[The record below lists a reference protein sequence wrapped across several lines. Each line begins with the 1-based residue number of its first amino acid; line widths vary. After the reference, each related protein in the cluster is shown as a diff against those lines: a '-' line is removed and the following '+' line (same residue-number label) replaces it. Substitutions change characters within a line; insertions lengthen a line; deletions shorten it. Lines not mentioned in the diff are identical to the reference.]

1 MNANLRLKVDTT
13 VMIDQ
18 RAFQFA
24 RLLQDGR
31 MAFDDEENGRRR
43 VLDENGFIELYLA
56 DRIAVPS
63 WSRLPEKY
71 RVAAERALDA
81 LPAKFPQEAL
91 WRHCYC
97 VAFDQ
102 ADPRPRKNEQDLSAL
117 IDAVAAREG
126 HTHKPDWRTLCRW
139 LRTRGVSGRRNLRAI
154 RSFHD
159 KKGRKKGIDADVEL
173 IISESIAS
181 VYQNRGNL
189 PPSAVYEHVIGQ
201 IAKRNAGLL
210 DDCSGEPAPAGQ
222 ELPEPS
228 QATVF
233 RRVRDSDYYRTMRL
247 RLGRQAD
254 RLLRPLKAAP
264 QHDAPLEAII
274 IDHTKIDSWLFFD
287 DATGLPCGGRPW
299 LTMALDAYSR
309 YPLGYYIGF
318 EPPSVYSVMMCL
330 RQAIAP
336 KLDLARRKAGVADDW
351 LAMGVPFKLIAD
363 NGKEMVGYSLPNA
376 CAELGIE
383 LETSPVRT
391 PHYKGIIERFFGTM
405 NTRFIHRLPGTT
417 FGDARK
423 LKALELNPQQEMCI
437 SFLTFESMFLRWL
450 VKDYARSRN
459 RSMGTTPE
467 KRWIEGTQRHRVE
480 LPARMG
486 DLAHSLSRYASRSIS
501 REGIRFKGLTYR
513 NDNVVRTILA
523 SVRAPRVDVD
533 LRFDPTDLGC
543 IYVREPQTG
552 QYLGPMR
559 CDEFDYAKG
568 LSLWQHGLIRD
579 ENRRRERNPKDF
591 RDLMI
596 TRAELIEET
605 AQAIR
610 EGRGKAAD
618 ARFQGIGSQKSTTIA
633 VVQSDNGSTTRPISV
648 GTVPMQVASSQNLDD
663 EETREGDA
671 STQGVASTAP
681 LPAITSAA
689 PKSNPTEPSS
699 EFEDEDD
706 TDALLAKYS
715 FNTIHKA

>member
-1 MNANLRLKVDTT
+1 MVKPRHKTILQIRIVRVSDQPAAKKVRSEHRL
-13 VMIDQ
+13 
-18 RAFQFA
+18 
-24 RLLQDGR
+24 
-31 MAFDDEENGRRR
+31 
-43 VLDENGFIELYLA
+43 
-56 DRIAVPS
+56 
-63 WSRLPEKY
+63 
-71 RVAAERALDA
+71 
-81 LPAKFPQEAL
+81 
-91 WRHCYC
+91 
-97 VAFDQ
+97 
-102 ADPRPRKNEQDLSAL
+102 
-117 IDAVAAREG
+117 
-126 HTHKPDWRTLCRW
+126 
-139 LRTRGVSGRRNLRAI
+139 
-154 RSFHD
+154 
-159 KKGRKKGIDADVEL
+159 
-173 IISESIAS
+173 
-181 VYQNRGNL
+181 
-189 PPSAVYEHVIGQ
+189 
-201 IAKRNAGLL
+201 
-210 DDCSGEPAPAGQ
+210 
-222 ELPEPS
+222 
-228 QATVF
+228 
-233 RRVRDSDYYRTMRL
+233 
-247 RLGRQAD
+247 
-254 RLLRPLKAAP
+254 
-264 QHDAPLEAII
+264 
-274 IDHTKIDSWLFFD
+274 LFFD

-417 FGDARK
+417 FGNPRK
-423 LKALELNPQQEMCI
+423 LKALELNPQEEMQI
-437 SFLTFESMFLRWL
+437 SFLTFERMFLRWL

-486 DLAHSLSRYASRSIS
+486 DLAHSLSRYANRSIS
-501 REGIRFKGLTYR
+501 REGIKFEGLTYR

-523 SVRAPRVDVD
+523 SVRAPRADVEF
-533 LRFDPTDLGC
+533 RFDPTDIAC
-543 IYVREPQTG
+543 IYVREPQSG

-568 LSLWQHGLIRD
+568 LSLWQHRLIRD
-579 ENRRRERNPKDF
+579 ENRRRERDSKDF

-633 VVQSDNGSTTRPISV
+633 VVQSENGSTTRPASV
-648 GTVPMQVASSQNLDD
+648 GNVPMQA
-663 EETREGDA
+663 T
-671 STQGVASTAP
+671 STQRSDDGMGEADLPTQSIANTAP
-681 LPAITSAA
+681 LFDAVPAAGGGSL
-689 PKSNPTEPSS
+689 PVGSS

-715 FNTIHKA
+715 FNTTHKA